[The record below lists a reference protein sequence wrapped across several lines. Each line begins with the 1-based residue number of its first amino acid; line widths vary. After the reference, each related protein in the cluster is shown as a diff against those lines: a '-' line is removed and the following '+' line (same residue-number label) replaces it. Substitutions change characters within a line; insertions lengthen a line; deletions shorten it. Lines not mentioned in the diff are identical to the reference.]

1 MISLCYDQP
10 ISHPDV
16 PHYDLRESHWLD
28 AQGDQR
34 DLVFIEIEVIC
45 DFTLAQQ
52 CHITCHRNLTYA
64 TLFPDRL
71 ALLKRKRQAQQ
82 LSDYTALPKT
92 SSTQD
97 KKRRLVTR

>member
-1 MISLCYDQP
+1 MINLHDNQP
-10 ISHPDV
+10 VRHPDV
-16 PHYDLRESHWLD
+16 PQKDLRESPWLD

-71 ALLKRKRQAQQ
+71 TLLKRKRQAQQ
-82 LSDYTALPKT
+82 VSCYTALPKT
-92 SSTQD
+92 SC
-97 KKRRLVTR
+97 LVTR